1 MTCSKIGLFL
11 VRNFSIESRSAIGD
25 GSKCPVIKFETAGP
39 FPADGSNRHN
49 VLTDSAVFRRDIRSN
64 LDGNKIQDGVE
75 FTLNIKV
82 ANASNNCEPVAG
94 AAVYL

>member
-1 MTCSKIGLFL
+1 M
-11 VRNFSIESRSAIGD
+11 
-25 GSKCPVIKFETAGP
+25 IKSETAVT

-64 LDGNKIQDGVE
+64 LDENKIQDGVE

-82 ANASNNCEPVAG
+82 VNASNNCEPVAG